1 MSQEI
6 MRQRFDERFAVKYPG
21 MSHETFTYSADWL
34 EWQEA
39 YIDGAEDMLQS
50 ILHLLPIQGRRKA

>member
-21 MSHETFTYSADWL
+21 MPHESLTYQDEWV
-34 EWQEA
+34 EWQIA
-39 YIDGAEDMLQS
+39 YTTGAEDMLQVT
-50 ILHLLPIQGRRKA
+50 LQLQMTQVRRPA